1 MLYFGRKYSI
11 TCNLHI
17 LFFWLAGYQSKSNP
31 YFGASVG
38 RVCNRIGYGRFNLN
52 GKHYEVDKNLYGMH
66 QLHGGTIGFDK
77 FNWSACQS
85 DSKLVL
91 THINP
96 DGFQGYP
103 GAVMAQVT
111 YELLPDNTFRGKYTA
126 TVSQPT
132 PINLTNHA
140 YFNLAGHVSERV
152 NHQNSQPNNL
162 VE

>member
-1 MLYFGRKYSI
+1 MI
-11 TCNLHI
+11 
-17 LFFWLAGYQSKSNP
+17 AGYQSKSNP

-52 GKHYEVDKNLYGMH
+52 GKHYEVDKNLNGMH

-77 FNWSACQS
+77 FNWSAYQS
-85 DSKLVL
+85 DSKVVM

-103 GAVMAQVT
+103 GHVMAQVT
-111 YELLPDNTFRGKYTA
+111 YELLPDNRFKGKYTA

-132 PINLTNHA
+132 PVNMTNHA
-140 YFNLAGHVSERV
+140 YFNLAGHVSLSGCVCDRKAKI
-152 NHQNSQPNNL
+152 NNKII
-162 VE
+162 